1 MLPHG
6 VFKHQSSMS
15 FRSLFKLLT
24 VACVLV
30 LVSFVSASAQTLDLG
45 DAGAGD
51 DVPVIVKHL
60 PDWETARS
68 RSTYARSLEE
78 LRKALRDEPV
88 LEVVP
93 FASGSEAV
101 MADYGA
107 AGRLVIVEFLTP
119 QFAAEADR
127 AINARVNDLRAA
139 QQSVPTVYQRK
150 GNYAVFVFGATDE
163 AAARA
168 LVDRVHYEKDVRWLG
183 RDPHANERA
192 NRAWINMSASVLL
205 NSVKAAGLSILL
217 CLTVGG
223 FFGTLVFRR
232 RRAALAARYSDAG
245 GMMRLNLDENTQKM
259 LGQGEK

>member
-1 MLPHG
+1 
-6 VFKHQSSMS
+6 MS
-15 FRSLFKLLT
+15 FRSLLRLPV
-24 VACVLV
+24 VACALA
-30 LVSFVSASAQTLDLG
+30 LIACFYAQARALNLDS
-45 DAGAGD
+45 AGAD
-51 DVPVIVKHL
+51 TSIPVIVQHL
-60 PDWETARS
+60 PDWETVRARA
-68 RSTYARSLEE
+68 TYARSLEE
-78 LRKALRDEPV
+78 LRKVLSDEPV

-93 FASGSEAV
+93 FARGTEAV
-101 MADYGA
+101 AADYGA

-119 QFAAEADR
+119 QFAADADR
-127 AINARVNDLRAA
+127 SIAARVNELRVA

-150 GNYAVFVFGATDE
+150 GNYAVFVFGGRDE

-232 RRAALAARYSDAG
+232 RRAALATRYSDAG
-245 GMMRLNLDENTQKM
+245 GMMRLNLDENTQK
-259 LGQGEK
+259 LLNQVEE